1 MNARL
6 NNTYLGYGRRGAEG
20 KANQLAQDGN
30 AQTMGVGSA
39 STRVSAKSKSTYDN
53 SAWDLLDAV
62 KRGKLDVAEA
72 PSAALPPEMQ
82 ATDEEEREV
91 FVDELSKER
100 EAIQAEIDR
109 VSDERKQFIKRKRAE
124 QGDEADGL
132 DDAMKDALEEQL

>member
-1 MNARL
+1 MC
-6 NNTYLGYGRRGAEG
+6 
-20 KANQLAQDGN
+20 
-30 AQTMGVGSA
+30 
-39 STRVSAKSKSTYDN
+39 AKSKSTYDN

-82 ATDEEEREV
+82 AMDEEEREV